1 LGLIDPLTALVVS
14 LGLLVLMLVKRLRL
28 GIALNITAIALAFLS
43 VDVQNVPRALYSG
56 LDPLTIDGQLAL
68 SITATSFGIVLLSQL
83 YKDSGTMDLL
93 NRSLES
99 ILRNPKTILTVAPA
113 IIGLLPVAGGAL
125 MSAPIVDVEGDKLGL
140 SKPKKVYVNLWFR
153 HLIFLVYPLSPQFII
168 AIALAG
174 IASVTLFSMT
184 VPAVMFMAIIGYI
197 SSFRGVKAPLEGGR
211 SSRRTLSS
219 EGLTRALAPIAVSIA
234 GAIALGLLSRELS
247 RRGLDVLVAAV
258 MGLVTLATTTKA
270 AIKSLPNALR
280 SPTIYDITLATF
292 GAFLLKS
299 VISASG
305 LPEALKGLI
314 SNGNPSSLLLVAI
327 STLCS
332 FCLGS
337 ASGGLAV
344 SLSIFKDVVSIS
356 PREVALTYMAACLGY
371 TISPLHLCLLF
382 TADYFKV
389 DLKEVYKAMLPS
401 FAASLATI
409 TALYTLV

>member
-1 LGLIDPLTALVVS
+1 MGLIDPLTALVVS

>member
-1 LGLIDPLTALVVS
+1 
-14 LGLLVLMLVKRLRL
+14 MLVKRLRL